1 MSNRISVDPRH
12 TILQYCLHRIQNT
25 PNVAAKWKNTIRTSK
40 KEIAAPLLPAVVV
53 SPSKSNLA
61 TALVN
66 SPIFDDADNDLVM
79 SDTPS
84 STTATSPQVVQTL
97 VFGETEDATAAT
109 NNTNTNSPNQS
120 SAAAQQEDGNSSN
133 ATNVVSKKKR
143 RRSARNR

>member
-53 SPSKSNLA
+53 SPSKSDLA

-84 STTATSPQVVQTL
+84 STTTSPQVVQTL
-97 VFGETEDATAAT
+97 LFGETEDATAAT
-109 NNTNTNSPNQS
+109 NNTNANSPNQS
-120 SAAAQQEDGNSSN
+120 SATAQQEDGNRSN

>member
-84 STTATSPQVVQTL
+84 STTTSPQVVQTL

-109 NNTNTNSPNQS
+109 NNTNSPNQS

>member
-61 TALVN
+61 TALGS

-84 STTATSPQVVQTL
+84 STTTSPQVVQTL

-109 NNTNTNSPNQS
+109 NNTNANSPNQS
-120 SAAAQQEDGNSSN
+120 SATAQQEDGNRSN

>member
-25 PNVAAKWKNTIRTSK
+25 PNVASKWKNTIRTSK

-84 STTATSPQVVQTL
+84 STTTSPQVVQTL

-109 NNTNTNSPNQS
+109 NNTNSPNQS

-133 ATNVVSKKKR
+133 PTNVVSKKKR
-143 RRSARNR
+143 RRSARFG

>member
-84 STTATSPQVVQTL
+84 STTTSPQVVQTL

-109 NNTNTNSPNQS
+109 NNTNSPNQS

-133 ATNVVSKKKR
+133 PTNVVSKKKR
-143 RRSARNR
+143 RRSARFG

>member
-61 TALVN
+61 TALGS

-84 STTATSPQVVQTL
+84 STTTSPQVVQTL

-109 NNTNTNSPNQS
+109 NNTNANIDLDL
-120 SAAAQQEDGNSSN
+120 SAQ
-133 ATNVVSKKKR
+133 
-143 RRSARNR
+143 

>member
-84 STTATSPQVVQTL
+84 STTTSPQVVQTL